1 VSSNNHKD
9 IPDSIWQFM
18 NESIEYMMGEPS
30 IPIGYEPYK
39 FPLYIKN
46 KETKLVYKLLMAY
59 EDNPGG
65 LYTRQDD
72 FESRILLLKYQI
84 ENDWEILS

>member
-1 VSSNNHKD
+1 VSDKNYTD
-9 IPDSIWQFM
+9 
-18 NESIEYMMGEPS
+18 ELIEYMKLNQQLDYDFFGLLPS
-30 IPIGYEPYK
+30 SEVKPYK

-72 FESRILLLKYQI
+72 FDSRLLLQKYEI
-84 ENDWEILS
+84 EDSYEVLG